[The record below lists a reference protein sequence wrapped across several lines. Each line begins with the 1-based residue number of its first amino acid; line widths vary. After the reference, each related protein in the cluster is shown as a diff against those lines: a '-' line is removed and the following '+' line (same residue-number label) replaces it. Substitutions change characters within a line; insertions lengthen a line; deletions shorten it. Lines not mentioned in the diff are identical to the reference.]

1 MWKDRQCEMSDN
13 EKFKLLSWNMEQTHH
28 KSVEIFSCI

>member
-1 MWKDRQCEMSDN
+1 MCNN

-28 KSVEIFSCI
+28 KNVEYFHAYEYN